1 VWVSNDDHLE
11 VIRLFKIEHIYSTNG
26 DEPRKMI
33 ARVPRDDVASKAE
46 VSSFVKPQKLKN
58 FLSRCKVMGL

>member
-1 VWVSNDDHLE
+1 VWVSNEDHLE
-11 VIRLFKIEHIYSTNG
+11 VIQLFKIEHIYSTNG

-33 ARVPRDDVASKAE
+33 ARVLRDDVVSKAQ
-46 VSSFVKPQKLKN
+46 VSSFVKPQKLKS